1 MVDMTLCSHHWNLG
15 QSPCRNQTYSLL
27 LPRNWHEKT
36 MGRGITELCVGDVSW
51 ILQNGRN
58 WGCEKVAAGVYRQTV
73 EDGLCIGD
81 VSWIL
86 KNGRNWQCRN
96 GRAGVC
102 RQTVE
107 DGLWFFSNACVRI
120 CWRWGI
126 STGAE

>member
-1 MVDMTLCSHHWNLG
+1 
-15 QSPCRNQTYSLL
+15 
-27 LPRNWHEKT
+27 

-73 EDGLCIGD
+73 EDGLCVGD
-81 VSWIL
+81 ASWIL
-86 KNGRNWQCRN
+86 KNGRNWQCGN

-102 RQTVE
+102 RQAVE

-120 CWRWGI
+120 CWRWGT
-126 STGAE
+126 STGAESATMGTFCWKPIWGRKGRDRKYNYLVGKRGEMQR